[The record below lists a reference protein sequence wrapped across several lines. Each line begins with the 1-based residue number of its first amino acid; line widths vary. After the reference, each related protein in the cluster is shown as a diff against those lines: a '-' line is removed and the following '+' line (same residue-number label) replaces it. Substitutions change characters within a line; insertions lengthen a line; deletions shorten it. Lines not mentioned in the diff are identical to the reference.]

1 MAPLS
6 GSCFPFSVSF
16 ALFVHSD
23 LSPHPWMSVAVSSS
37 TSSTQIYLPPGWHKQ
52 REIALSF
59 PRDSF
64 QTCQVDDWLDSE
76 YYFIR
81 GTNLPSSPRKRER
94 IPYYK

>member
-6 GSCFPFSVSF
+6 GACFPFSVSF

-64 QTCQVDDWLDSE
+64 QTCQVDDWLDSM
-76 YYFIR
+76 
-81 GTNLPSSPRKRER
+81 GKPTER
-94 IPYYK
+94 FDSDFVEPVLLLSA